1 MKRISYLKRASQ
13 RFLHGTKFKSPI
25 AAVEAGVRSLEN
37 WVEILVEERENET
50 QMMLEHRSQR
60 QRMSSDQ
67 ITA

>member
-1 MKRISYLKRASQ
+1 MKRISYLKRASK
-13 RFLHGTKFKSPI
+13 RFLDGTKFKSPI

-60 QRMSSDQ
+60 QRIRPDQ
-67 ITA
+67 INA